1 MRSFAAEAAIG
12 AIGLAGLIAL
22 AFLAVKVQGASGWK
36 TLAAV
41 AGVLGV
47 TIGGV
52 QAALKN
58 AAQSLLRRLRAD
70 VYTDLVTSEITSL
83 PSLSWRTRRT
93 MRKAIRARHVT
104 APLPLR

>member
-1 MRSFAAEAAIG
+1 
-12 AIGLAGLIAL
+12 L
-22 AFLAVKVQGASGWK
+22 AFLVVKVQGASGWK

-70 VYTDLVTSEITSL
+70 VYTDLLTSEVTSL
-83 PSLSWRTRRT
+83 PPLSRRAKRA
-93 MRKAIRARHVT
+93 MRKAIRARRVT
-104 APLPLR
+104 VPLPLR